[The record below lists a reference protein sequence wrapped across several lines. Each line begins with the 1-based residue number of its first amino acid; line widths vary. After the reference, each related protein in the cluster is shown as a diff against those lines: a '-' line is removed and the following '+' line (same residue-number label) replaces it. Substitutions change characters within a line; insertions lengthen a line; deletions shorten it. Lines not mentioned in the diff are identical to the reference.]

1 MLEHTDIP
9 SGARLTYI
17 AIIGHIPYDNISGVA
32 YPSIER
38 LTDLTRFSK
47 RAVITHIDYLEK
59 HNFIQ
64 VLRSRYK
71 SGKTK
76 PNRYSLPPSV
86 RGKLS
91 ALGKGELS
99 ALARVN
105 ETTSKGEL
113 SAPKYTKRNNKNE
126 IDNNIK
132 EVEENKEIV
141 LKILESLK
149 ALGIKPTKR
158 MSGFIT
164 KFADKHNDL
173 PLDWI
178 DKAQKEINDRDIE
191 QPWPYM
197 KKMLTNWHKQGSP
210 QNGLN
215 GKRISQVVP
224 EVEYVPGL
232 TPSRLL

>member
-1 MLEHTDIP
+1 MSIAATKWVIERRNIP
-9 SGARLTYI
+9 ISTRGVLLVIADMVNRKGEAWPTLATI
-17 AIIGHIPYDNISGVA
+17 ADRCELSERMVQKHLVKASQLGAIIVKRDIGKRSTYLFPTPETYDGANYMTPPSHTSPTPELYDGGIPYK
-32 YPSIER
+32 E
-38 LTDLTRFSK
+38 
-47 RAVITHIDYLEK
+47 
-59 HNFIQ
+59 
-64 VLRSRYK
+64 
-71 SGKTK
+71 
-76 PNRYSLPPSV
+76 NRNGTVSS
-86 RGKLS
+86 
-91 ALGKGELS
+91 
-99 ALARVN
+99 
-105 ETTSKGEL
+105 TTTG
-113 SAPKYTKRNNKNE
+113 
-126 IDNNIK
+126 
-132 EVEENKEIV
+132 EENKELV